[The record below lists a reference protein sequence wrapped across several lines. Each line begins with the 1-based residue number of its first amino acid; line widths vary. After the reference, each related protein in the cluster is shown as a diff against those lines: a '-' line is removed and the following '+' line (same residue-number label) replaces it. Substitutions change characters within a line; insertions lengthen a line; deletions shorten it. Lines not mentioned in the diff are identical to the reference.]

1 MNSGTDLDPWVSAP
15 QSLWRNNDLDPRR
28 FAAREALVRREAKE
42 QKLHE
47 AIEFGRIYGLAEMYD
62 RERRRQKLEH
72 QLVLDRITA
81 PHW

>member
-15 QSLWRNNDLDPRR
+15 LSLWRNNDLDPRR
-28 FAAREALVRREAKE
+28 FAAREALVRHAAKE

-47 AIEFGRIYGLAEMYD
+47 AIEFGRIYGLGEMYY

-72 QLVLDRITA
+72 QLKTAVITA

>member
-1 MNSGTDLDPWVSAP
+1 MNSGTDPDPWCPAP

-47 AIEFGRIYGLAEMYD
+47 AIEFGRLYGLAEFYY
-62 RERRRQKLEH
+62 RERRRVKLEH
-72 QLVLDRITA
+72 QLVRDRITA

>member
-15 QSLWRNNDLDPRR
+15 QSLWRNKDLDPRR

-47 AIEFGRIYGLAEMYD
+47 AIEFGRIYGLGEQMY
-62 RERRRQKLEH
+62 RERRRHKLER
-72 QLVLDRITA
+72 QLVADRITA

>member
-28 FAAREALVRREAKE
+28 FAAREALVRRAARE

-47 AIEFGRIYGLAEMYD
+47 AIEFGRLYGLAEMYY
-62 RERRRQKLEH
+62 RERRRQKREH
-72 QLVLDRITA
+72 QLVRDRITA

>member
-47 AIEFGRIYGLAEMYD
+47 AIEFGRVYGLAEMYY

-72 QLVLDRITA
+72 QLVRDRSTA

>member
-15 QSLWRNNDLDPRR
+15 QSLWRNKDLDPRR
-28 FAAREALVRREAKE
+28 FAAREALVRRAAKE
-42 QKLHE
+42 QKHHE
-47 AIEFGRIYGLAEMYD
+47 AIEFGRIYGLAEMYY

-72 QLVLDRITA
+72 QLVRDRITA